1 MGGRGSSYDEARQIV
16 GQYSLSDITASKSKI
31 VSFFRDVDKNGGI
44 RVQDGRIKVKKDTM
58 QKAQELARD
67 LSGSMVERNEQ
78 AERDFRDIRQML
90 RGNYALSDQDRSNIT
105 DFGAYVRSSE
115 NFLSIRKQG
124 RSIDS
129 AYQELAEMYPQY
141 FNEERVS
148 NPADQLQDIN
158 RVLGELKNSTQPLP
172 KDEREYAE
180 ADLRDRLI
188 RGYIAKQNRR
198 RRPA

>member
-1 MGGRGSSYDEARQIV
+1 MGGRGASYDAARQIV

-44 RVQDGRIKVKKDTM
+44 RVEDGRIKVKKDTM
-58 QKAQELARD
+58 NKAQDLARD

-78 AERDFRDIRQML
+78 AEQDFRDIRQML
-90 RGNYALSDQDRSNIT
+90 RGNYALSDQDRSNIP

-115 NFLSIRKQG
+115 NFLSIRKEG
-124 RSIDS
+124 KSIDS
-129 AYQELAEMYPQY
+129 AYQELAEMYPYY
-141 FNEERVS
+141 FNADRVT

-158 RVLGELKNSTQPLP
+158 RVLGELKNSTQALP
-172 KDEREYAE
+172 RDEREYAA
-180 ADLRDRLI
+180 ADLRDALI

-198 RRPA
+198 RSA